1 MSWLTY
7 ACQHLPGVTVI
18 AVGGDLDATNA
29 GRLESFIDES
39 RQRPDDHLV
48 FDMTEVCF
56 LDSSGLR
63 VLLNAYTHCVRHG
76 GSIRL
81 AALRPM
87 PARMVQITRIDAHLP
102 VHATVEEALTIVLA
116 PPAPAPGNDDSAA

>member
-1 MSWLTY
+1 MSLLTY

-18 AVGGDLDATNA
+18 AVGGELDATNA
-29 GRLESFIDES
+29 SRLESFIDES
-39 RQRPDDHLV
+39 RRRPDDHLV
-48 FDMTEVCF
+48 FDLTEMCF

-63 VLLNAYTHCVRHG
+63 VLLNAYTYGTRQG
-76 GSIRL
+76 GSVRL

-102 VHATVEEALTIVLA
+102 VHPTVAEALTTVLA
-116 PPAPAPGNDDSAA
+116 PPTPAPDNGDSVA